1 MKTGAPGW
9 ARSSREPR
17 SITTGGRTT
26 DRVVWVGFA
35 AAVVMAPHAIER
47 AARSAAPARASGA
60 RNDPKPVDCWI
71 ERVEAD
77 ILSSLSTDRR
87 SLVGRF
93 GPRGRWLH
101 PRLGRR
107 RRHRA
112 VAPSRHLCLP

>member
-26 DRVVWVGFA
+26 DSVVWVGFA
-35 AAVVMAPHAIER
+35 AVMFMAPHAIER
-47 AARSAAPARASGA
+47 AASSAAPARASGA

-87 SLVGRF
+87 SLSAGSDHVVDGCI
-93 GPRGRWLH
+93 
-101 PRLGRR
+101 LGGL
-107 RRHRA
+107 
-112 VAPSRHLCLP
+112 LCGGIRPFP